1 MRHGCKVNKLSRTH
15 AHRVAMLSN
24 MATSLI
30 LHKRVETTLAKAKDL
45 RTYAEKIITKAI
57 NTYEDVVKVNKTV
70 VDAKGAKSTK
80 EVVNDGAKKL
90 AARRDIMSKL
100 YDIQEQRAEKES
112 KADFIKRTEDIKH
125 PLVEKIFNVYAP
137 KYAKRNADN
146 GVGGGYTRIVKL
158 GTRNGDNAEMAII
171 ELV

>member
-1 MRHGCKVNKLSRTH
+1 MRKLNRPTDQRMSVMRS
-15 AHRVAMLSN
+15 L
-24 MATSLI
+24 ATNLLWYGKI
-30 LHKRVETTLAKAKDL
+30 ETTLAKAKEL
-45 RTYAEKIITKAI
+45 RSYAEKIITKAV

-70 VDAKGAKSTK
+70 VDAKGVKSQR

-125 PLVEKIFNVYAP
+125 PLIEKIFNVYAP
-137 KYAKRNADN
+137 KYAKRKEDN
-146 GVGGGYTRIVKL
+146 NIGGGYTRIVKL

-171 ELV
+171 ELI

>member
-1 MRHGCKVNKLSRTH
+1 MRKFNRPTDQRLSVMRS
-15 AHRVAMLSN
+15 L
-24 MATSLI
+24 ATNLLWYGKI
-30 LHKRVETTLAKAKDL
+30 ETTLAKAKDL

-125 PLVEKIFNVYAP
+125 PLIEKIFNVYAP

>member
-1 MRHGCKVNKLSRTH
+1 MRKLNRPTEQ
-15 AHRVAMLSN
+15 RLSVLRSL
-24 MATSLI
+24 ATNLLWYGKI
-30 LHKRVETTLAKAKDL
+30 ETTLEKAKEV
-45 RTYAEKIITKAI
+45 RTYAEKLLTKAI

-70 VDAKGAKSTK
+70 TDAKGVKSQK

-100 YDIQEQRAEKES
+100 YDIQEVRAEKES
-112 KADFIKRTEDIKH
+112 KTDFIKRTQDIKH
-125 PLVEKIFNVYAP
+125 PLIEKIFNVYAP
-137 KYAKRNADN
+137 KYAKRKETL
-146 GVGGGYTRIVKL
+146 GTGGGYTRIVKL

>member
-1 MRHGCKVNKLSRTH
+1 MRKLNRPT
-15 AHRVAMLSN
+15 AHRVSLVKN
-24 MATSLI
+24 LATNLLWYGKI
-30 LHKRVETTLAKAKDL
+30 ETTLEKAKEV
-45 RTYAEKIITKAI
+45 RTYAEKLLTKAI

-70 VDAKGAKSTK
+70 TDAKGVKSQK

-100 YDIQEQRAEKES
+100 YDIQEVRAEKES
-112 KADFIKRTEDIKH
+112 KTDFVKRTQDIKH
-125 PLVEKIFNVYAP
+125 PLIEKIFNVYAP
-137 KYAKRNADN
+137 KYAKRKETL
-146 GVGGGYTRIVKL
+146 GTGGGYTRIVKL